1 MTEIAATNPLFQS
14 TFARLGLSPSVPKGL
29 FEVVSPCVDARGCEI
44 VAIEFR
50 REPAGWVLRIFIER
64 PGGNVLLDDCVHI
77 SRDVSTVLDTCTLI
91 DHAFHLEISSPGL
104 ERPLSREEHF
114 VRFAGEKVKIHLV
127 ESMFQPPRKVIR
139 GQLIRLEN
147 GQLHVADDHI
157 GEVAIDLQHVA
168 KAHLRYESAASTP
181 AKSPKKKAKNNTS
194 KS

>member
-1 MTEIAATNPLFQS
+1 VPN
-14 TFARLGLSPSVPKGL
+14 GLL
-29 FEVVSPCVDARGCEI
+29 EVVAPLVSAVGCEI

-64 PGGNVLLDDCVHI
+64 PGANVSLDDCVRI
-77 SRDVSTVLDTCTLI
+77 SRDVSTALDTCSLI

-114 VRFAGEKVKIHLV
+114 ARFAGEKVKLHLV

-147 GQLHVADDHI
+147 GHVHVADDEL
-157 GEVAIDLQHVA
+157 GEVAIDLQHVS
-168 KAHLRYESAASTP
+168 KAHLRYEPAAMTP

-194 KS
+194 KP